1 MSEQRDLEKLLKVKY
16 ANMTGLDKETQ
27 MLFKQLEWGINLGS
41 NTMYLTYEIDTDQL
55 YSVMTRF
62 DNFIQYNDGKND
74 VNLVISSYGGDVYA
88 MLGTIDYFNSLPVKV
103 NTHCVGA
110 CMSAAAVILACG
122 TGKRTMTENST
133 VMVHEGSAFEVG
145 KTSDVIKGADHM
157 KKLQTNIN
165 RILGN
170 VTKKTQEF
178 WEDVSKQDTYLTSEE
193 CLEYGIVDKIT

>member
-1 MSEQRDLEKLLKVKY
+1 MGDQRDLERLLKVKY
-16 ANMTGLDKETQ
+16 ANMNGLDKETQ
-27 MLFKQLEWGINLGS
+27 ILFKQLEWGINLDT

-62 DNFIQYNDGKND
+62 DNFIQYSDGKKD
-74 VNLVISSYGGDVYA
+74 VNLIISSYGGDVYA
-88 MLGTIDYFNSLPVKV
+88 MLGTIDYFKSLPVKV
-103 NTHCVGA
+103 NTHCIGA

-157 KKLQTNIN
+157 KKLQININ
-165 RILGN
+165 RILGD
-170 VTKKTQEF
+170 VTKKTQKF
-178 WEDVSKQDTYLTSEE
+178 WEDISHQDTYLTSEE
-193 CLEYGIVDKIT
+193 CLDYGIVDEIT